1 MKKYSF
7 PRWNELPEIDL
18 YMDQILTYLTDHLSC
33 ISFSEEKIVTSS
45 MINNY
50 VKAGL
55 VNPPVK
61 KHYSRTHIA
70 YFMAVMIMKKCYSL
84 KEIDALITI
93 QTHMDHSEIEEAYDL
108 FIDRFES
115 SLNHVFQ
122 SDYDQPAFHAER
134 KEQVLMD
141 HVIQSIIH
149 KIYSEYALSFT
160 DVR

>member
-1 MKKYSF
+1 MKKYRF

-33 ISFSEEKIVTSS
+33 ISFSDEKIVTSS

-61 KHYSRTHIA
+61 KHYNRTHIA

-115 SLNHVFQ
+115 SLNHVFL
-122 SDYDQPAFHAER
+122 SDSDQPAFHAER
-134 KEQVLMD
+134 KEQILMD

-149 KIYSEYALSFT
+149 KIYSEYALSFP
-160 DVR
+160 DGR

>member
-93 QTHMDHSEIEEAYDL
+93 QTHMANYVIEE
-108 FIDRFES
+108 
-115 SLNHVFQ
+115 
-122 SDYDQPAFHAER
+122 
-134 KEQVLMD
+134 
-141 HVIQSIIH
+141 
-149 KIYSEYALSFT
+149 
-160 DVR
+160 